1 MEQVLTPFARPLYIM
16 TKPAGSSCNLACE
29 YCYYLEKKNLYKD
42 ASADRR
48 HVMSDDMLERFIKM
62 YIESQSMPQILFSW
76 HGGETLMR
84 PLSFYKKVIELQKK
98 YGGGLVIDNSIQTN
112 GTLLTDEWCRF
123 FKDNNWLVGVS
134 VDGPQEFHD
143 EYRRNN
149 IGAPSFHKVM
159 RGINLLKKHG
169 VEWNALAVVNDFN
182 ADYPLDFYHFFKEI
196 ECRYIQFTPIVE
208 RIIPHT
214 DGRTLAS
221 PMDAHDA
228 PLADFSVSPAQWGEF
243 LCTIFDEWVKN
254 DVGQYFIQL
263 FDSTLAN
270 WAGVQPGV
278 CTMARTCGHAGVME
292 FNGDV
297 YSCDHFVFPEYKL
310 GNIREKTLVEM
321 MYSDRQQ
328 KFGTDKYDS
337 LPGQC
342 RRCTYLFACNG
353 ECPKNRFTVTADGE
367 PGLNYL
373 CEGYYRFFEHVAPYM
388 DFMKNELDNQRPP
401 SNVMNARF

>member
-1 MEQVLTPFARPLYIM
+1 M
-16 TKPAGSSCNLACE
+16 
-29 YCYYLEKKNLYKD
+29 
-42 ASADRR
+42 
-48 HVMSDDMLERFIKM
+48 
-62 YIESQSMPQILFSW
+62 
-76 HGGETLMR
+76 GE
-84 PLSFYKKVIELQKK
+84 
-98 YGGGLVIDNSIQTN
+98 
-112 GTLLTDEWCRF
+112 
-123 FKDNNWLVGVS
+123 
-134 VDGPQEFHD
+134 
-143 EYRRNN
+143 
-149 IGAPSFHKVM
+149 
-159 RGINLLKKHG
+159 
-169 VEWNALAVVNDFN
+169 
-182 ADYPLDFYHFFKEI
+182 
-196 ECRYIQFTPIVE
+196 
-208 RIIPHT
+208 
-214 DGRTLAS
+214 
-221 PMDAHDA
+221 
-228 PLADFSVSPAQWGEF
+228 
-243 LCTIFDEWVKN
+243 N

-342 RRCTYLFACNG
+342 RRCKYLFACNG

-373 CEGYYRFFEHVAPYM
+373 CEGYYRFFEHVAPLHGLHE
-388 DFMKNELDNQRPP
+388 KRARQSAATVQRNERTILTNHGRIAL
-401 SNVMNARF
+401 NVCVI